1 MKKRDEMKMPKVGDR
16 LMKVM
21 SSTSLG
27 RFEDKAEPCVVVY
40 VSEPKHYYTVQ
51 FVKSGI
57 KESYKVPNVDEIGA
71 FKKDYKR
78 AFGKLPRGVY
88 VYESGALYD
97 SVSECARA
105 LSVSPSAVSN
115 HLHGR
120 TKHVKGY
127 HIYALD

>member
-1 MKKRDEMKMPKVGDR
+1 MKKHDDMKMPKVGDR
-16 LMKVM
+16 LMKFM
-21 SSTSLG
+21 SSTNLLNTL
-27 RFEDKAEPCVVVY
+27 DVAEPCVVVY

-51 FVKSGI
+51 FIKTGI
-57 KESYKVPNVDEIGA
+57 KESYKVPHVDEIGA

-78 AFGKLPRGVY
+78 AFGKTPVGVY

-97 SVSECARA
+97 SVSECAKA
-105 LSVSPSAVSN
+105 LCVTPSAISA

-127 HIYALD
+127 HIYALN